1 MDMLYTKYASPMEL
15 MQFYIE
21 QSRFGDFV
29 YHIVRIE
36 QEKRRAEA
44 EQEVDR
50 KLWIAYVHSMTDQ
63 SFREWKAGL
72 KEKVSTVTYAMTDR
86 QVEDTVNRSRNI
98 LNRTA
103 L

>member
-1 MDMLYTKYASPMEL
+1 MDMLYAKYASPMEL

-21 QSRFGDFV
+21 QSRFGEFV
-29 YHIVRIE
+29 YHFIRTE
-36 QEKRRAEA
+36 QERRREEA
-44 EQEVDR
+44 EEEADR

-63 SFREWKAGL
+63 SFREWKAEL
-72 KEKVSTVTYAMTDR
+72 KERVSPSTYAMTDR
-86 QVEDTVNRSRNI
+86 QVEDTVKRSRNI